1 MGGKMKADSYAQ
13 RQAQKDRE
21 YERAWQSDETHQWLA
36 KMSPDDRRSL
46 EAQGLLKPM
55 LPKHGNGM
63 LDKDAAESNLACE
76 GPDIIAQIEPEEPER
91 TPVSNAA
98 SDERVMDVL
107 RRLLGEVLT
116 QKNARLTLE
125 CLAVACG
132 LTTLQGESMTSI
144 AKRHGISRAAVSKRC
159 VDITE
164 KLSLPP
170 SRAMRSEAA
179 RKSYRQAQ
187 KLFRQLYERDRN

>member
-1 MGGKMKADSYAQ
+1 MKEDSYAQ
-13 RQAQKDRE
+13 KQFQKDRE
-21 YERAWQSDETHQWLA
+21 YERAWESEETRQWLA
-36 KMSPDDRRSL
+36 GMSPEERRSL

-63 LDKDAAESNLACE
+63 LDKDAAESNLASE
-76 GPDIIAQIEPEEPER
+76 EPDIISQIEPEEPER
-91 TPVSNAA
+91 ASVSSADI
-98 SDERVMDVL
+98 DERIMDVL

-125 CLAVACG
+125 CLAVSCG
-132 LTTLQGESMTSI
+132 LTTLQGESMTNI

-164 KLSLPP
+164 KLNLPP
-170 SRAMRSEAA
+170 SRAMRSRTA
-179 RKSYRQAQ
+179 RRSYQKAQ
-187 KLFRQLYERDRN
+187 KLLRQNYERDRN

>member
-1 MGGKMKADSYAQ
+1 MKEDSYAQ
-13 RQAQKDRE
+13 KQFQKDRE
-21 YERAWQSDETHQWLA
+21 YERAWESEETRKWLA
-36 KMSPDDRRSL
+36 KMSPEDRRKL
-46 EAQGLLKPM
+46 EAEGLLKPM

-63 LDKDAAESNLACE
+63 LDQDAAESNLASE
-76 GPDIIAQIEPEEPER
+76 APDIIAQIEPESEQLQK
-91 TPVSNAA
+91 VA
-98 SDERVMDVL
+98 SADIDERIMDVL

-170 SRAMRSEAA
+170 SRAMRSHAA

-187 KLFRQLYERDRN
+187 KLFRQVYERDRN

>member
-1 MGGKMKADSYAQ
+1 MKGDYAQ
-13 RQAQKDRE
+13 TQAQRDRE
-21 YERAWQSDETHQWLA
+21 YERAWESEETRQWLA
-36 KMSPDDRRSL
+36 KMKPEERRAL

-55 LPKHGNGM
+55 LAKHGSGM
-63 LDKDAAESNLACE
+63 LDKDAAESNLASE
-76 GPDIIAQIEPEEPER
+76 EPDIISQIEPEPER
-91 TPVSNAA
+91 VSGSCADI
-98 SDERVMDVL
+98 DERVMDVL

-132 LTTLQGESMTSI
+132 LTTLQGESMTNI

-164 KLSLPP
+164 KLNLPP
-170 SRAMRSEAA
+170 SRAMRSRTA
-179 RKSYRQAQ
+179 RKSYQRAQ
-187 KLFRQLYERDRN
+187 KHYRRIYERDRN

>member
-1 MGGKMKADSYAQ
+1 MKNGGDYTRKQIARDTQHARDYRAWVEAMNPAERENLRQLGLDEPDTSYHGTGMSERDLADSP
-13 RQAQKDRE
+13 
-21 YERAWQSDETHQWLA
+21 LA
-36 KMSPDDRRSL
+36 S
-46 EAQGLLKPM
+46 E
-55 LPKHGNGM
+55 
-63 LDKDAAESNLACE
+63 E
-76 GPDIIAQIEPEEPER
+76 PDIVGQIEPEQPER
-91 TPVSNAA
+91 PAVA
-98 SDERVMDVL
+98 SEDIDERIMDVL

-170 SRAMRSEAA
+170 SRAMRSRAA
-179 RKSYRQAQ
+179 RKSYQQAQ
-187 KLFRQLYERDRN
+187 KLYRQLYERDRN